1 MGWMLQRSGGR
12 SMNIINVLAL
22 VSYAVMMAHAFLEV
36 PL

>member
-1 MGWMLQRSGGR
+1 MGGVLQRSGGGR
-12 SMNIINVLAL
+12 MSLINALAI

>member
-1 MGWMLQRSGGR
+1 MGGMLHCGDG
-12 SMNIINVLAL
+12 MNIINVLAL

>member
-1 MGWMLQRSGGR
+1 
-12 SMNIINVLAL
+12 MNIINALAI